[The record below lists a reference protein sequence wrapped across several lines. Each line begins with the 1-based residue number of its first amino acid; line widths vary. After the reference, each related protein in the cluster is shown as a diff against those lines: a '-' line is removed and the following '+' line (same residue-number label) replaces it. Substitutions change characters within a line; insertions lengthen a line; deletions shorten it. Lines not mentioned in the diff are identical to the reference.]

1 MKLFCLVLFFV
12 GGSLFGNN
20 LIVKDVPTLP
30 FTIDLVPTNKK
41 MVAITFDDGPNKEH
55 TKEILQILKRN
66 KAQATFFLISS
77 QSEKNPMLIKEI
89 QKNGHEI
96 GNHSHSHI
104 AYPLLSK
111 KERLL
116 DIAKSQKVFKA
127 QLGYF
132 PRYFRA
138 PYGKMNKE
146 SRLAIKRFYKH
157 HISWTIDP
165 KDWEGKKESVSDY
178 ISQNIQSGAI
188 ILLHETSTDILN
200 VLPKLMTELSSQGF
214 QMVTITRLLEEYNT
228 F

>member
-1 MKLFCLVLFFV
+1 MKM
-12 GGSLFGNN
+12 
-20 LIVKDVPTLP
+20 T
-30 FTIDLVPTNKK
+30 
-41 MVAITFDDGPNKEH
+41 
-55 TKEILQILKRN
+55 
-66 KAQATFFLISS
+66 
-77 QSEKNPMLIKEI
+77 
-89 QKNGHEI
+89 
-96 GNHSHSHI
+96 
-104 AYPLLSK
+104 SK
-111 KERLL
+111 
-116 DIAKSQKVFKA
+116 IYVI
-127 QLGYF
+127 
-132 PRYFRA
+132 
-138 PYGKMNKE
+138 GKMNKE